1 MRIKLTLSLFLLA
14 AISLTFACGTPASS
28 RTLRQGFDRLNLP
41 AQGSAVSLSP
51 SGLAV
56 SSGPAALLEPRLL
69 TLDWPKIIRLDDMAT
84 ILLTLTV
91 DVDGRRSG
99 TIPLADVYAGYN
111 VIAEAELDLPR
122 LQVHPPGVVS
132 QPLLPGQSITF
143 SWSVRPGEVG
153 RYSGKVW
160 FTLRFV
166 PSGQAN
172 NPESDLP
179 VAALPVEFEVDS
191 IAGLSGGSARL
202 LGIIGT
208 FLGLILALPFLVDG
222 LGRVRKALRK

>member
-14 AISLTFACGTPASS
+14 AISLTSACGSPISS
-28 RTLRQGFDRLNLP
+28 RTLRQ
-41 AQGSAVSLSP
+41 AQGSAVSLPP
-51 SGLAV
+51 SGLGDPSA
-56 SSGPAALLEPRLL
+56 PAALLEPRLL
-69 TLDWPKIIRLDDMAT
+69 TLDWPKIIRLGDMAT
-84 ILLTLTV
+84 IRLTLTV
-91 DVDGRRSG
+91 DVDDSLSG
-99 TIPLADVYAGYN
+99 TIQLADVYAGYN

-153 RYSGKVW
+153 RYSGTVW

-172 NPESDLP
+172 NPERDLP
-179 VAALPVEFEVDS
+179 VAALPVEFDVVS

-222 LGRVRKALRK
+222 LGRVRKAHRK